1 MTLRLRPAQPLIDAF
16 RRGSRDAVDAPP
28 AFASAE
34 RVDGATRDD
43 RAGAPPDAN
52 SSAASPRRYTRDELV
67 RVNARG
73 DERTRE
79 LPVELSTSTLE
90 CVTNAINEEIAAR
103 EGSVWGRHHAKT
115 TREDAKEANE
125 TGDKDAV
132 GRANGEEGG
141 ETATSDGAATESKTA
156 TDVADATHKK
166 PTGPMDAEKSK
177 RHLKSAFNKLSPSV
191 AVDKFVAQLTECA
204 LHELTVAEFL
214 AKTTCERACADEKNV
229 AVIADAAARLISS
242 GATPSAYV
250 TQNGASSTTFKK
262 LLVGAL
268 QDEFEG
274 AQEARE
280 GSLAHAERHERDAQA
295 KKVKQRLVGVARLV
309 GELYARGVVSVA
321 VVRAITDELF
331 GEARSVPRE
340 DDVEALCALLVVA
353 GAKADAEAKKA
364 MDAYMARVNV
374 LAESEHLNART
385 RFACRDVIELRGA
398 GWASSGASAG
408 AKSSHADLA
417 IESRVVSDELLF
429 PEGPKSRSSG
439 GGGGLKGPYSKPGAL
454 NATTLPTAANR
465 ARLEAEMRREARERA
480 EAKADAAMAAAS
492 GDAGASTSSYTAEQ
506 VQQKIASLI
515 DEYSTVGDVNE
526 ALMCVADVVARSS
539 DADAARDAV
548 AKALVDF
555 VIDTSTPKAASA
567 VGKLLAALHNRGGF
581 ATAVIEQA
589 VGDVVAALDD
599 VAIDVPMAPKLMA
612 VVVAA
617 VVASGAVALD
627 FITAAGSGVE
637 DVQFRREFAGAC
649 LSALRAEHAFAG
661 LVKGALDLGDFAKSD
676 DVGDD
681 TVVEWLAKL
690 SLDDLA

>member
-1 MTLRLRPAQPLIDAF
+1 MTLRLRPAAALIDAF
-16 RRGSRDAVDAPP
+16 KRGSRECVDAATPQTTKND
-28 AFASAE
+28 AASN
-34 RVDGATRDD
+34 D
-43 RAGAPPDAN
+43 RAPPDAN
-52 SSAASPRRYTRDELV
+52 ANVRRYTKSELV
-67 RVNARG
+67 RVNDASG
-73 DERTRE
+73 EHTKE

-103 EGSVWGRHHAKT
+103 EGSVWGRHHAKKDKADK
-115 TREDAKEANE
+115 EKDAK

-132 GRANGEEGG
+132 GRDGEEGG
-141 ETATSDGAATESKTA
+141 ENATSDGVATESKTA

-166 PTGPMDAEKSK
+166 PTAAAGPMDAEKSK

-191 AVDKFVAQLTECA
+191 AVDKFVEQITECA
-204 LHELTVAEFL
+204 LHELAVAEFL
-214 AKTTCERACADEKNV
+214 AKTTCERASVDEKNV

-242 GATPSAYV
+242 GATPSAYI

-280 GSLAHAERHERDAQA
+280 GLLAHAERHERDAQA
-295 KKVKQRLVGVARLV
+295 KKVKQRLVGVARLI

-321 VVRAITDELF
+321 VVRAITDELL

-340 DDVEALCALLVVA
+340 DDVEALCALLAVA
-353 GAKADAEAKKA
+353 GAKVDAEAKKA

-398 GWASSGASAG
+398 GWASSGASADS
-408 AKSSHADLA
+408 KSSQADLA
-417 IESRVVSDELLF
+417 SESRVVSDELLF

-439 GGGGLKGPYSKPGAL
+439 GGGALKGPYSKPGAL
-454 NATTLPTAANR
+454 NATMLPTAANR
-465 ARLEAEMRREARERA
+465 ARLEAEMRRGARERA

-548 AKALVDF
+548 AKALVNF

-581 ATAVIEQA
+581 ATAVVERA

-612 VVVAA
+612 AVVAA

-637 DVQFRREFAGAC
+637 DVQFRRAFAGAC
-649 LSALRAEHAFAG
+649 LNALRVEHKFAG
-661 LVKGALDLGDFAKSD
+661 LVKGALNLGDFAKSE